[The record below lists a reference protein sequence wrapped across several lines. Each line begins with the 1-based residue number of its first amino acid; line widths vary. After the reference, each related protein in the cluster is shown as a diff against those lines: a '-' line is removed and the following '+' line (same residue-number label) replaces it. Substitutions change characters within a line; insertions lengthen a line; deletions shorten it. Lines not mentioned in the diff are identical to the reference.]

1 MKKLAQSFTLYI
13 LMVMIFSCNKYL
25 EKNPLDGPSNVN
37 FYSTSDEVMIAV
49 NACYNYVTYV
59 NYEGNSWPNLP
70 DIFYRDYVSDIAAT
84 RLVLTLWQDFLK
96 GQLTSNSLL
105 SSSAWS
111 WNYTGIGR
119 VNALLEGMVRAEK
132 STNTDL
138 YNRMKSEA
146 RVIRAICYMNLVND
160 FGDVPFFDKAI
171 DMETALKIGRTA
183 KQEIMQFIYQELDE
197 CASLLPISYTGS
209 DRGRITR
216 GAAYAIKARA
226 ALYHKD
232 YDVARAAAK
241 AVIDLNVYHLHP
253 SYRNLF
259 TYAGEYSPE
268 IILDYQFST
277 TGEVH
282 GYHGFNAPRNSGG
295 QSQAFPTE
303 DLVASFECT
312 DGLPVD
318 ESPMYNPDNPFANR
332 DPRLFGAIILPRVW
346 NGTTISTHGTVFN
359 GIEYMSSKEVLTDNS
374 GSPLAESLSEKE
386 KSVFDTK
393 KNAMITNQEVTN
405 PYSSF
410 TGYNIYKYMEEAN
423 IAAPGAGHNNFI
435 LYRFAEILLIY
446 AEASVELGQI
456 DQSVIDALNMVR
468 ARAYGNTDA
477 NGNTNIQAANYPMI
491 STMDAAQLRKVIR
504 RERKVE
510 LCFEGFR
517 LDDLKRWGL
526 LSKALNNRINNG
538 RPENYTKLSAT
549 DIPVIDDDGLVS
561 FPYAAEKY
569 GINNEIRKLRFWS
582 QLGQIPETY
591 NLLPIPLDQI
601 QLNANLSQ
609 NAGYN

>member
-1 MKKLAQSFTLYI
+1 MKNLARYFILYV
-13 LMVMIFSCNKYL
+13 VMMMFFSCNKFL

-37 FYSTSDEVMIAV
+37 FYSTSDEVLIAV

-59 NYEGNSWPNLP
+59 NLKGNSWPNLP

-84 RLVLTLWQDFLK
+84 RLVLTLWQDVLK
-96 GQLTSNSLL
+96 GQLTSSSLL

-119 VNALLEGMVRAEK
+119 VNALLEGMVKAEE
-132 STNTDL
+132 STTPDL
-138 YNRMKSEA
+138 YNRMKSES
-146 RVIRAICYMNLVND
+146 RVIRAICYMNLIND
-160 FGDVPFFDKAI
+160 FGDIPFFDKTI
-171 DMETALKIGRTA
+171 GMESALKIGRTS
-183 KQEIMQFIYQELDE
+183 KEQILQFIYKELDE
-197 CASLLPISYTGS
+197 AATHLPASYTGS
-209 DRGRITR
+209 DRGRITK
-216 GAAYAIKARA
+216 GAAYAVKARS
-226 ALYHKD
+226 ALYNKD
-232 YDVARAAAK
+232 YEVAKAAAK
-241 AVIDLNVYHLHP
+241 AVIDLNVYQLHP

-268 IILDYQFST
+268 IILDYQYSS
-277 TGEVH
+277 GGKMH
-282 GYHGFNAPRNSGG
+282 NYHGFNAPRNSGG

-312 DGLPVD
+312 DGLPID
-318 ESPMYNPDNPFANR
+318 ESPMYNPNDPFTNR
-332 DPRLFGAIILPRVW
+332 DPRIFGAIILPRVW
-346 NGTTISTHGTVFN
+346 DGTTVSTNGTVFN
-359 GIEYMSSKEVLTDNS
+359 GIEYMSSKEVLTDNN
-374 GSPLAESLSEKE
+374 GSPLPESLSEKE
-386 KSVFDTK
+386 KTVLDTK

-410 TGYNIYKYMEEAN
+410 TGYAIRKYMEEAN
-423 IAAPGAGHNNFI
+423 VAAPGAGYNNFI

-456 DQSVIDALNMVR
+456 DQSVMDALNMVR

-477 NGNTNIQAANYPMI
+477 NGVTNINATNYPMI
-491 STMDAAQLRKVIR
+491 SSMDASELRKVIR

-517 LDDLKRWGL
+517 LDDLKRWGI
-526 LSKALNNRINNG
+526 LSEALNRRVNNG
-538 RPENYTKLSAT
+538 RPENYSKLSSA
-549 DIPVIDDDGLVS
+549 DIPVINDNGLVS
-561 FPYAAEKY
+561 FPYADERY
-569 GINNEIRKLRFWS
+569 GANNGVRKLRFWE

-601 QLNANLSQ
+601 QLNPNLTQ
-609 NAGYN
+609 NPGYN